1 MKWIRHWGKM
11 TRPLLSR
18 ELAVRVKAVRLII
31 AAVIFGLSLNLGD
44 AANAQEQPP
53 APRPGGGSG
62 GAGGDKKRTSKIDF
76 EDELVEGELKKP
88 ELFYLLQK
96 KQFNFKRLIK
106 LREDFLPEMR
116 RDGDEVRRSRSK

>member
-1 MKWIRHWGKM
+1 MRHKGM
-11 TRPLLSR
+11 TLLSVACVLTVLSFN
-18 ELAVRVKAVRLII
+18 LATQAV
-31 AAVIFGLSLNLGD
+31 
-44 AANAQEQPP
+44 AQEEGTGE
-53 APRPGGGSG
+53 APKAAASGGG
-62 GAGGDKKRTSKIDF
+62 GAKPKKQTKIDF

-116 RDGDEVRRSRSK
+116 RDADEVRRTRSK

>member
-1 MKWIRHWGKM
+1 MRLKAAK
-11 TRPLLSR
+11 LLLIGALTFGFGN
-18 ELAVRVKAVRLII
+18 LAA
-31 AAVIFGLSLNLGD
+31 F
-44 AANAQEQPP
+44 AQEEDTETKTESS
-53 APRPGGGSG
+53 AAARADKSSASG
-62 GAGGDKKRTSKIDF
+62 GKKSTKIDF

-116 RDGDEVRRSRSK
+116 RDADEVRRGRGK

>member
-1 MKWIRHWGKM
+1 MK
-11 TRPLLSR
+11 TRPSLKSNAVKLIVLAALSTWM
-18 ELAVRVKAVRLII
+18 
-31 AAVIFGLSLNLGD
+31 FNLGAIAHAD
-44 AANAQEQPP
+44 ESSPPPPPP
-53 APRPGGGSG
+53 AKKEGK
-62 GAGGDKKRTSKIDF
+62 ATGDKKKTNIDF

-116 RDGDEVRRSRSK
+116 RDADEIRRGRSKN

>member
-1 MKWIRHWGKM
+1 MAQKAYK
-11 TRPLLSR
+11 LL
-18 ELAVRVKAVRLII
+18 LI
-31 AAVIFGLSLNLGD
+31 AAILLVASWKESVM
-44 AANAQEQPP
+44 AQGKE
-53 APRPGGGSG
+53 
-62 GAGGDKKRTSKIDF
+62 KKSTRIDF

-116 RDGDEVRRSRSK
+116 RDADEVRRSRSK

>member
-1 MKWIRHWGKM
+1 MAGC
-11 TRPLLSR
+11 LLT
-18 ELAVRVKAVRLII
+18 LLI
-31 AAVIFGLSLNLGD
+31 FNLGTQ
-44 AANAQEQPP
+44 ANAQEENQQPKQE
-53 APRPGGGSG
+53 RTGERSG
-62 GAGGDKKRTSKIDF
+62 EKRRTKIDF

-116 RDGDEVRRSRSK
+116 RDGDEVRRSK

>member
-1 MKWIRHWGKM
+1 M
-11 TRPLLSR
+11 TNLDQWTGLYG
-18 ELAVRVKAVRLII
+18 EDLAVRVKAVRLII
-31 AAVIFGLSLNLGD
+31 ATVSAGLLLSLGWAAFAQDLAPAAPTKGE
-44 AANAQEQPP
+44 AKANA
-53 APRPGGGSG
+53 G
-62 GAGGDKKRTSKIDF
+62 GGDKEKKKTKIDF

-116 RDGDEVRRSRSK
+116 RDADEVRRSRSK

>member
-1 MKWIRHWGKM
+1 MRPKAM
-11 TRPLLSR
+11 TLLSIACV
-18 ELAVRVKAVRLII
+18 LAALSFNLATQAV
-31 AAVIFGLSLNLGD
+31 
-44 AANAQEQPP
+44 AQEDGN
-53 APRPGGGSG
+53 AAKASAKTTSGGG
-62 GAGGDKKRTSKIDF
+62 AKPKKQTKIDF

-116 RDGDEVRRSRSK
+116 RDADEVKRTRSK

>member
-1 MKWIRHWGKM
+1 MKNK
-11 TRPLLSR
+11 SR
-18 ELAVRVKAVRLII
+18 RWSLAVMIKADKLLLLVALST
-31 AAVIFGLSLNLGD
+31 VLFTLSLP
-44 AANAQEQPP
+44 ATAQEDKPQETK
-53 APRPGGGSG
+53 AEKSGGGSKG
-62 GAGGDKKRTSKIDF
+62 GKPKQTNIDF

-116 RDGDEVRRSRSK
+116 RDGDEIRRARGKN

>member
-1 MKWIRHWGKM
+1 M
-11 TRPLLSR
+11 TFN
-18 ELAVRVKAVRLII
+18 LAPRAV
-31 AAVIFGLSLNLGD
+31 AQEGD
-44 AANAQEQPP
+44 AQQSQDKPKSA
-53 APRPGGGSG
+53 GGGGGGKG
-62 GAGGDKKRTSKIDF
+62 GAKKQTKIDF

-116 RDGDEVRRSRSK
+116 RDADEVRRSRSK

>member
-1 MKWIRHWGKM
+1 M
-11 TRPLLSR
+11 
-18 ELAVRVKAVRLII
+18 RVNASTLILIGALITTLTGFSHSAFAADAKA
-31 AAVIFGLSLNLGD
+31 
-44 AANAQEQPP
+44 E
-53 APRPGGGSG
+53 
-62 GAGGDKKRTSKIDF
+62 KKTSKIDF

>member
-1 MKWIRHWGKM
+1 M
-11 TRPLLSR
+11 RP
-18 ELAVRVKAVRLII
+18 KAVRLLLI
-31 AAVIFGLSLNLGD
+31 ALLSTGLLSVASGAYAED
-44 AANAQEQPP
+44 AKPAAQAQ
-53 APRPGGGSG
+53 AKSG
-62 GAGGDKKRTSKIDF
+62 KAGDKKRTNIDF

-116 RDGDEVRRSRSK
+116 RDADEIRRGRSKN

>member
-1 MKWIRHWGKM
+1 
-11 TRPLLSR
+11 
-18 ELAVRVKAVRLII
+18 VRLKAVNIFII
-31 AAVIFGLSLNLGD
+31 GALTLMIGIPLERAQ
-44 AANAQEQPP
+44 AQEDNEQKSSS
-53 APRPGGGSG
+53 ADK
-62 GAGGDKKRTSKIDF
+62 GGDKKRTKIDF

-116 RDGDEVRRSRSK
+116 RDADEVKRARGKN